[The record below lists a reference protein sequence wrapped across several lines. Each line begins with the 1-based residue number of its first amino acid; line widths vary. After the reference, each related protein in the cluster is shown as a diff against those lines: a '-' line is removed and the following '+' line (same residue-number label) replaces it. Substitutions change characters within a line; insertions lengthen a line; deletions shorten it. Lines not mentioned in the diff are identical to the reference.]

1 MNLARIH
8 DKQKLKTFW
17 EEKIERHDQMTG
29 NEEARMKSSALS
41 KYVRLPHPTPAQ
53 PKWLSVGRIGS
64 LSKRILCFCHRD
76 FFFFFFQGLLLSGR
90 GDYQENPCLLNPNWR
105 LLWKTTRGGGA
116 ICAVKE
122 YIVKTA
128 TEEGKGWLDLAF
140 FDQKQIFGSLLIP
153 IYMQLKPAP
162 VGQYYEETFV
172 RFH

>member
-1 MNLARIH
+1 M
-8 DKQKLKTFW
+8 
-17 EEKIERHDQMTG
+17 
-29 NEEARMKSSALS
+29 
-41 KYVRLPHPTPAQ
+41 
-53 PKWLSVGRIGS
+53 
-64 LSKRILCFCHRD
+64 
-76 FFFFFFQGLLLSGR
+76 
-90 GDYQENPCLLNPNWR
+90 
-105 LLWKTTRGGGA
+105 GA

-153 IYMQLKPAP
+153 IDMQLKPAP